1 MTEMQTLTQAGREV
15 LAELGLGRV
24 VKSLDET
31 RTKMQEEHP
40 NLDQEGMD
48 RMELATIS
56 LAILTM
62 GKQEALKMVKNGEPV
77 KALQTTFKVSQ
88 FLEDMEK
95 FATKEKEQMTKS
107 QTTE

>member
-40 NLDQEGMD
+40 NLKG
-48 RMELATIS
+48 
-56 LAILTM
+56 
-62 GKQEALKMVKNGEPV
+62 G
-77 KALQTTFKVSQ
+77 FK
-88 FLEDMEK
+88 K
-95 FATKEKEQMTKS
+95 
-107 QTTE
+107 